1 MNEGV
6 NEGIMGLI
14 RVHFCR
20 RLFRLLPPSLDSVVT
35 MKWLR
40 QRRKY
45 VHFHPNIEER
55 RLPGETHTIIAT
67 FRRPWSRDRVRK
79 FKSRHE
85 LTCRGDKCAVVNRM
99 HVSIKIN
106 LRLHD
111 YTMPPPSLAFR
122 PRIEPTLLCPSAN
135 SAEIP
140 NASAY
145 LGFLRMLYDARPL
158 MIPR

>member
-20 RLFRLLPPSLDSVVT
+20 RLFRLLPPSLYSVVT
-35 MKWLR
+35 MKWLLQLR

-67 FRRPWSRDRVRK
+67 Y
-79 FKSRHE
+79 
-85 LTCRGDKCAVVNRM
+85 L
-99 HVSIKIN
+99 
-106 LRLHD
+106 
-111 YTMPPPSLAFR
+111 
-122 PRIEPTLLCPSAN
+122 PTTV
-135 SAEIP
+135 E
-140 NASAY
+140 
-145 LGFLRMLYDARPL
+145 
-158 MIPR
+158 